1 MPGYPWSN
9 LQVLDATDLNG
20 KFASVDAANT
30 AEAATRLAADNALS
44 ARVTTLE
51 DTNWTDYTGGGQ
63 FALTSSGTQ
72 PTLGN
77 SVITA
82 RYKTEPGKVTFQ
94 FDITIGSTFTAGTGN
109 YRIKLPIASADFL
122 AVGAALVVDVSVPTF
137 FPSIVIPI
145 GGNLGNAEIYR
156 AVAGTPTGAPFGAA
170 SFTLAT
176 GDIIRGQLEY
186 KP

>member
-1 MPGYPWSN
+1 MTYPWASN
-9 LQVLDATDLNG
+9 DYVTHTALNAAFAARIAEVAALDARL
-20 KFASVDAANT
+20 DA
-30 AEAATRLAADNALS
+30 
-44 ARVTTLE
+44 LE
-51 DTNWTDYTGGGQ
+51 DPLWTDYSGVGQ

-77 SVITA
+77 STITA
-82 RYKTEPGKVTFQ
+82 RYKQRPGLVTYQ
-94 FDITIGSTFTAGTGN
+94 FDLTIGSTFTAGTGN